1 MICRTGY
8 HQEVCRGTD
17 VQQFSFKVIPT
28 ATYTSHSSFTHFK
41 AVCWP
46 RTHVKILDHNV
57 TSSLPFY
64 LVSYASI
71 VNVRSSCFRFV
82 FRWDLNQTRI
92 ASSLFQVQVR
102 VQTMFLYHSSQK
114 PHFVFAA
121 CEFRNVCEFS
131 PSTVVISRQWYSL
144 DHVLLSHLRWSGRLI
159 LTPLKMLRYLI
170 AHFQLLL
177 IVCEYFCQQRGNS

>member
-46 RTHVKILDHNV
+46 RTHLKILDHNV

-82 FRWDLNQTRI
+82 FRWDLNPTRI
-92 ASSLFQVQVR
+92 ASSLF
-102 VQTMFLYHSSQK
+102 Y
-114 PHFVFAA
+114 
-121 CEFRNVCEFS
+121 FRFRFGYKQCFCI
-131 PSTVVISRQWYSL
+131 TVVKNHILSL
-144 DHVLLSHLRWSGRLI
+144 PHVSFETCVNSLRPLSS
-159 LTPLKMLRYLI
+159 YL
-170 AHFQLLL
+170 
-177 IVCEYFCQQRGNS
+177 GNGIR